1 MKNNLL
7 KISKTTQKH
16 KKQIKITIREKE
28 AINTWYKKYKTND
41 LTDEVSNYPN
51 FQKYILEKLLGY
63 KHETDFKFEYSLS
76 GKHVEFMILKN
87 GEPYIPIELKG
98 TNTNLDK
105 SSHGLSAVEQASNYA
120 SKKSSIEWYIVS
132 NYHEF
137 RLYNKKSQDKY
148 IQFTIEDL
156 QHDHEK
162 LKEFILVFSKKSTL
176 ETNILNQL
184 YDDTGLFPE
193 EINLEN
199 EFYKL
204 YNQTRQMLIKELQ
217 KNNQLDK
224 DKAIEYAQLILNRYM
239 FICFCEDK
247 DLLPENTSTDE
258 ILTPIRRK
266 VLAINTIWNRLNELF
281 YFINNGNPDN
291 DITGYNGG
299 LFKEDLS
306 HLKIRDKIEENSIY
320 DDIKVKWSF
329 PEQEHIIDHELKHY
343 HNINPIYRNLLIISS
358 FDFNT
363 DLTEN
368 ILGHIFENSIADL
381 EELKN
386 EKESKRKKEGVYYTP
401 EYITKYICENTIIPY
416 LSNQDNNTIES
427 LIKEHSN
434 NLSELEN
441 KLHNIKILDPACGSG
456 AFLNKATDTLL
467 NIHKAIFNLK
477 HKDSDNLDKE
487 FDNIDNRRDIL
498 LNNIYGVDLNHE
510 SIEITKLGLFLKVC
524 KKGIKLPDLDKNI
537 KCGNSLIDNP
547 EYTDKPFKWE
557 EEFPEIFKNG
567 GFDIVIGNPPYVF
580 IRGKNFSSSEKKYFN
595 EHYGKNI
602 DKNKKK
608 GKNRQT
614 GKINLFTLFLEK
626 SIKLLKNKGELGFIL
641 PNNLL
646 RTTTYE
652 VTRNF
657 ILNCCKIN
665 SIVDLSKGVFD
676 KVTASTIILLLV
688 KENDK
693 KLIENNKIKIVSN
706 ISEINS
712 NIIDYM
718 ISQRIFWKN
727 ESYVFN
733 IYVSE
738 TIFNIF
744 EKIRT
749 NSIFLSTLTKFI
761 TAGIATSKGK
771 DKYISKSK
779 ESDLYKKYIEGKDL
793 NRYYIDYKGK
803 YILYDKDVLH
813 RARSEEIFLASEKI
827 LIQRI
832 SGGKQVIKA
841 AYDDEQYYT
850 FNSIN
855 NIILKDNCDIDYKY
869 LLALFNSNLLNI
881 YYILNFSNKSDLT
894 VNISS
899 TYLQQLPI
907 YPATKEKQTPIINLV
922 ESIIEKNIEFNK
934 EIKSFHKY
942 LLSDFSVAKI
952 NNKLTKYYELNFE
965 DLYKEVKKQNKQIT
979 RKEKDKLEK
988 EYTLSIEIIVP
999 LQKEIKK
1006 IDNEIDQLVYE
1017 LYDLT
1022 PEEINII
1029 EKSLQKTLKKLEKT
1043 NKDITKK

>member
-368 ILGHIFENSIADL
+368 ILGHIFENSISDL

-416 LSNQDNNTIES
+416 LSKENNNNIES
-427 LIKEHSN
+427 LIKEYSN
-434 NLSELEN
+434 NLNELEKRLN
-441 KLHNIKILDPACGSG
+441 DIKIVDPACGSG

-467 NIHKAIFNLK
+467 NIHKAIFNTK
-477 HKDSDNLDKE
+477 NTNNDNLDKE

-524 KKGIKLPDLDKNI
+524 KKGVKLPDLDKNI
-537 KCGNSLIDNP
+537 KCGNSLIDDS
-547 EYTDKPFKWE
+547 EFTDKPFDWN
-557 EEFPEIFKNG
+557 EEFKEIIDNG
-567 GFDIVIGNPPYVF
+567 GFDVVIGNPPYVKAELQDEIYKKQREYMKNSPQYETLFEKWDLF
-580 IRGKNFSSSEKKYFN
+580 IAFIERGLKLLKKDGLFSFIISNSYNTSKASTKSKEFILKNYWLKQIDFFKEMFVFKGVGVESVILTIENVVSDKPTKRILHEKTFDNVTILKDTDNIQKMFRPENLIDFTNSFKNTELLGNICYISKGMVLHSHETKSKIKFKK
-595 EHYGKNI
+595 EELISDVKSDVFKREYVEGKNI
-602 DKNKKK
+602 
-608 GKNRQT
+608 GRY
-614 GKINLFTLFLEK
+614 KINKIRFLEYDSERVPSNVSRPTFPELYELPKILWRKTAGGTYDISGLLSNDSIYHILSFDSLKNVDNK
-626 SIKLLKNKGELGFIL
+626 SIK
-641 PNNLL
+641 
-646 RTTTYE
+646 
-652 VTRNF
+652 
-657 ILNCCKIN
+657 N
-665 SIVDLSKGVFD
+665 SISKWN
-676 KVTASTIILLLV
+676 K
-688 KENDK
+688 KE
-693 KLIENNKIKIVSN
+693 
-706 ISEINS
+706 
-712 NIIDYM
+712 
-718 ISQRIFWKN
+718 R
-727 ESYVFN
+727 
-733 IYVSE
+733 
-738 TIFNIF
+738 
-744 EKIRT
+744 
-749 NSIFLSTLTKFI
+749 
-761 TAGIATSKGK
+761 
-771 DKYISKSK
+771 
-779 ESDLYKKYIEGKDL
+779 KDL
-793 NRYYIDYKGK
+793 ELISSQYDLK
-803 YILYDKDVLH
+803 YIL
-813 RARSEEIFLASEKI
+813 AI
-827 LIQRI
+827 LN
-832 SGGKQVIKA
+832 SKLSFS
-841 AYDDEQYYT
+841 YL
-850 FNSIN
+850 NSIRTHR
-855 NIILKDNCDIDYKY
+855 LKN
-869 LLALFNSNLLNI
+869 LFNPDEV
-881 YYILNFSNKSDLT
+881 K
-894 VNISS
+894 
-899 TYLQQLPI
+899 QLPI
-907 YPATKEKQTPIINLV
+907 KKLSLNEQEEFINLV
-922 ESIIEKNIEFNK
+922 TKIISNNK
-934 EIKSFHKY
+934 ELHDEIKSFHKY
-942 LLSDFSVAKI
+942 LKSDFQVTKI
-952 NNKLTKYYELNFE
+952 NKKLTEYYTLSFE
-965 DLYKEVKKQNKQIT
+965 DLYKQVKKQYKQIT
-979 RKEKDKLEK
+979 RQEKDKLEK
-988 EYTLSIEIIVP
+988 EYTLSIEIMVP

-1006 IDNEIDQLVYE
+1006 IDNEIDKLVYE
-1017 LYDLT
+1017 LYELT
-1022 PEEINII
+1022 DKEIKII
-1029 EKSLQKTLKKLEKT
+1029 EKSFS
-1043 NKDITKK
+1043 

>member
-306 HLKIRDKIEENSIY
+306 HLKIRDKIQDISFY

-427 LIKEHSN
+427 LIKEYKN
-434 NLSELEN
+434 NIQELEE

-567 GFDIVIGNPPYVF
+567 GFDIVIGNPPYVKADLQNEEYQ
-580 IRGKNFSSSEKKYFN
+580 RQRNF
-595 EHYGKNI
+595 
-602 DKNKKK
+602 
-608 GKNRQT
+608 
-614 GKINLFTLFLEK
+614 
-626 SIKLLKNKGELGFIL
+626 LKNSNDYETLYEKWDLFIAFIEKGLKIFKKEGYLSFIIS
-641 PNNLL
+641 NSYN
-646 RTTTYE
+646 TSKSAIKSK
-652 VTRNF
+652 NF
-657 ILNCCKIN
+657 ILDNYHLKQLDFFKNMSVFRGVGVESVILTVNNAKNNTPTKRILHDNEFNNKTILETPDDKDLIFRGENFINFNKNFENTELLGNICYISYGLRPNSDDKKYKGEFKKDDVISDTKNENFKKPYIEAKNIERYKIN
-665 SIVDLSKGVFD
+665 KIRFLEYDTDRVPLKIARPTFPELYNV
-676 KVTASTIILLLV
+676 
-688 KENDK
+688 E
-693 KLIENNKIKIVSN
+693 KLIRGRTIGCVYDENKLVCNDSCIVIVRFQSLKGINNKSIQGSIKKWNKNQRNELENISDLFALKYILAILNSKFAYFYLNSIRRHRIEYYFYPDDLKRLPIKKIKIRDQKLLIELATKI
-706 ISEINS
+706 ISLNKKLTNEIN
-712 NIIDYM
+712 
-718 ISQRIFWKN
+718 
-727 ESYVFN
+727 
-733 IYVSE
+733 
-738 TIFNIF
+738 
-744 EKIRT
+744 
-749 NSIFLSTLTKFI
+749 
-761 TAGIATSKGK
+761 
-771 DKYISKSK
+771 
-779 ESDLYKKYIEGKDL
+779 
-793 NRYYIDYKGK
+793 
-803 YILYDKDVLH
+803 
-813 RARSEEIFLASEKI
+813 
-827 LIQRI
+827 
-832 SGGKQVIKA
+832 
-841 AYDDEQYYT
+841 
-850 FNSIN
+850 
-855 NIILKDNCDIDYKY
+855 
-869 LLALFNSNLLNI
+869 
-881 YYILNFSNKSDLT
+881 
-894 VNISS
+894 
-899 TYLQQLPI
+899 
-907 YPATKEKQTPIINLV
+907 
-922 ESIIEKNIEFNK
+922 
-934 EIKSFHKY
+934 SFHKY

-999 LQKEIKK
+999 LQKEIAK
-1006 IDNEIDQLVYE
+1006 IDEKIDKLVYE

-1029 EKSLQKTLKKLEKT
+1029 EKSLQKH
-1043 NKDITKK
+1043 